1 MINLIISGTDSGKA
15 QDGTC
20 KLKYIR
26 LDLPENYINSSDNNE
41 LPESIKIIARER
53 GCILIVRTSKM
64 GSRPGSFYLKGNFD
78 SDYEIVERTVLN
90 NYNIKKYKKPKCWLS
105 KDRMW

>member
-26 LDLPENYINSSDNNE
+26 LDLPENYINSQDNNE
-41 LPESIKIIARER
+41 FANE
-53 GCILIVRTSKM
+53 
-64 GSRPGSFYLKGNFD
+64 
-78 SDYEIVERTVLN
+78 
-90 NYNIKKYKKPKCWLS
+90 
-105 KDRMW
+105 